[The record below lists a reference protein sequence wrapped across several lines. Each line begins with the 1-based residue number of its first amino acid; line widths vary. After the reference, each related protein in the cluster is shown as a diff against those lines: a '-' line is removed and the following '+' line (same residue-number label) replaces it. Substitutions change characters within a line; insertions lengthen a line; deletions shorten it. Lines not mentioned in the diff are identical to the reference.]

1 VVAADALHTHADTAE
16 FLVSSKQA
24 HYLFTVKANQPTL
37 LDRCAR
43 LPWHHV
49 PELDRTRDRDRGHG
63 RIELRTLKAVSV
75 PHFGFPHAAQ
85 VTRKTRDLHAS
96 ARRWHTVTVYA
107 ISSLT
112 FAQASPA
119 RLADLLR
126 GTGRSR
132 TACTTPVT

>member
-1 VVAADALHTHADTAE
+1 MVAADALHTHADTAE

-37 LDRCAR
+37 LDRCAH
-43 LPWHHV
+43 LPGTTS
-49 PELDRTRDRDRGHG
+49 PELDRTRDRGHG

-75 PHFGFPHAAQ
+75 PQFGFPHAAQ